1 MLPEDAREDGLSD
14 IIGSARG
21 RVKEYRNASLH
32 FPPNGGYWA
41 FPSPWKTCVCNN
53 CKYTL
58 IFTPIQAW
66 CERSRVDWY
75 VGRSGCRFYCD
86 IQASLWRSRSGRSV
100 LDICKGRLELL
111 SAHVWWAGM
120 QKAIQNMSFNQW
132 SFTRKKL
139 VSHHPLDSLMFYSY
153 A

>member
-1 MLPEDAREDGLSD
+1 MLAEDAREDGLSD

-111 SAHVWWAGM
+111 GAHVWLLLGRHAKSYTEYVV
-120 QKAIQNMSFNQW
+120 QSVVF
-132 SFTRKKL
+132 
-139 VSHHPLDSLMFYSY
+139 HPEETCQSSSVRFVNVL
-153 A
+153 